1 MQKSPNPYPQYPQQ
15 QWQQPPNYPQPQNY
29 NPPQQQPSLQPLSP
43 QFMQPIS
50 PQITNKKHSKKK
62 IGFIT
67 ASALILII
75 TFILGIAVGTN
86 LKSNSSSGL
95 SSSTSIPSNST
106 STSSSILSIN
116 GTNPAK
122 VGDTISV
129 GSVGYTLVF
138 VNPNPLPGDAF
149 TIPKA
154 GDEFIV
160 VNVKLTNNG
169 VSDIDYYTI
178 NFYTRSSSGNTIPA
192 VDGAPSS
199 YTSNNLLDN
208 NGTIAPGNSV
218 QGDLVLQIPIGD
230 HNAEL
235 LWEPYWGNNSS
246 NNLWNLG
253 L

>member
-1 MQKSPNPYPQYPQQ
+1 MQQPPNPYPQYPQQ
-15 QWQQPPNYPQPQNY
+15 QWQQPSPTL
-29 NPPQQQPSLQPLSP
+29 PQQQWNP
-43 QFMQPIS
+43 QMTIKQ
-50 PQITNKKHSKKK
+50 HSKKM
-62 IGFIT
+62 IGFIIT
-67 ASALILII
+67 SAIVLTL
-75 TFILGIAVGTN
+75 TFVLGVTVGAN
-86 LKSNSSSGL
+86 LKGNSNSGL

-106 STSSSILSIN
+106 STSSSIFSIN

-129 GSVGYTLVF
+129 GSVGCTLVS
-138 VNPNPLPGDAF
+138 VNPKPLPGDAF

-178 NFYTRSSSGNTIPA
+178 DFYARSSSGNTISA
-192 VDGAPSS
+192 VSGAPSS